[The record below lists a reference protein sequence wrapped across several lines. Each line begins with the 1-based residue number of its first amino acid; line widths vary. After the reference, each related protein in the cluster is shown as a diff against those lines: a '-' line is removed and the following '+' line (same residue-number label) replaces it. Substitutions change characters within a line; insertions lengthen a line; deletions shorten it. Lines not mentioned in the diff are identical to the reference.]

1 MGLLQIPNIHRP
13 VLNVAHW
20 MAAGD
25 AVQLL
30 ALFLTACIAV
40 KKASNQELISEET
53 FATLLAGEA
62 FTVACTVITIL
73 RTTVIPY
80 LRVLFSVRKAA
91 VAVDAAVFTSATQ
104 SPEELFPVTEA
115 SPLLALAAMSTHRG
129 SRDAFDTPGEFPVAM
144 GTGLAPIDV
153 TVSKPASSGLSS
165 RSHSWMWGVSSPS
178 SRLLRCSSLS
188 FLFVV
193 LSRDASEATKCV
205 VCLTH
210 QREILL
216 RPCKHA
222 VLCKTCASGTNT
234 TGGYNI
240 ATCPVCRT
248 PVLNRERIFL

>member
-165 RSHSWMWGVSSPS
+165 RSHSWMWGGC
-178 SRLLRCSSLS
+178 LLHRHGCC
-188 FLFVV
+188 
-193 LSRDASEATKCV
+193 DAAHCRF
-205 VCLTH
+205 CLW
-210 QREILL
+210 
-216 RPCKHA
+216 
-222 VLCKTCASGTNT
+222 
-234 TGGYNI
+234 
-240 ATCPVCRT
+240 
-248 PVLNRERIFL
+248 F